1 MKTPKAMSQAVCMP
15 MYLSNFAT
23 CRVKVSTWRER
34 SRAYETYRE
43 HQIDDI
49 HQTQDD
55 IADLC
60 LVVAVAANQEQT
72 CDDVVGEHLPMILS
86 ALFNVDDQD
95 LLQPKA
101 ELSQIVELEKT
112 SHGACRES

>member
-1 MKTPKAMSQAVCMP
+1 VCKT
-15 MYLSNFAT
+15 YG
-23 CRVKVSTWRER
+23 
-34 SRAYETYRE
+34 E
-43 HQIDDI
+43 HQIDYI

-55 IADLC
+55 VANLG

-86 ALFNVDDQD
+86 ALFNINDQD

-101 ELSQIVELEKT
+101 ELSQIVELE
-112 SHGACRES
+112 

>member
-1 MKTPKAMSQAVCMP
+1 
-15 MYLSNFAT
+15 
-23 CRVKVSTWRER
+23 
-34 SRAYETYRE
+34 
-43 HQIDDI
+43 
-49 HQTQDD
+49 
-55 IADLC
+55 
-60 LVVAVAANQEQT
+60 
-72 CDDVVGEHLPMILS
+72 VVGEHLPMILS